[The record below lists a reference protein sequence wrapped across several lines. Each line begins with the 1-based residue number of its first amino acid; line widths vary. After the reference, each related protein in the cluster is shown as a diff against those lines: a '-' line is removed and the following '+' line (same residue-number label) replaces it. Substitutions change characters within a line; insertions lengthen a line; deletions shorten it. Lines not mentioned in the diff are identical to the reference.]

1 MRSSSFLPGR
11 GAGSSRPRVAFV
23 VAALCAAV
31 LLPACSVL
39 PKAEPLD
46 VYVLPMAVDTSATGV
61 SAARETLRASAL
73 APASRASA
81 TVPAGSSG
89 ATAAAPSVAAGVQS
103 WSLRVVRP
111 AAGVH
116 LAGQRIVVMP
126 EDNRVSVYQG
136 AGWSDPAPALMR
148 DRLLEAFRADGR
160 VGALS
165 SDERQLHADFELDSD
180 LRAFQSEYRGGRPE
194 AMLRLDARLVHTASR
209 RIVASR
215 SFEQRQ
221 PSEDPAVPA
230 VVQAFGTA
238 ADRLSAE
245 VVEWTVR
252 EAAVAR

>member
-1 MRSSSFLPGR
+1 MRSSSFPSR
-11 GAGSSRPRVAFV
+11 RDAGASRPLRVA
-23 VAALCAAV
+23 AAAVLCAAV

-39 PKAEPLD
+39 PEAEPLD
-46 VYVLPMAVDTSATGV
+46 VYVLPVTGD
-61 SAARETLRASAL
+61 
-73 APASRASA
+73 ASA
-81 TVPAGSSG
+81 TAVPA
-89 ATAAAPSVAAGVQS
+89 AAGAQA

-136 AGWSDPAPALMR
+136 AGWSDPAPVLVR
-148 DRLLEAFRADGR
+148 DRVLEAFRADGR

-194 AMLRLDARLVHTASR
+194 AVLRLDARLVHTASR

-215 SFEQRQ
+215 TFEQRQ
-221 PSEDPAVPA
+221 PTEDLAVPA

-238 ADRLSAE
+238 ADRLSAA
-245 VVEWTVR
+245 VVDWTVR
-252 EAAVAR
+252 EAAAVR

>member
-1 MRSSSFLPGR
+1 MRSSSFPSR
-11 GAGSSRPRVAFV
+11 RDAGASRPLRVA
-23 VAALCAAV
+23 AAAVLCAAV

-39 PKAEPLD
+39 PEAEPLD
-46 VYVLPMAVDTSATGV
+46 VSVLPVTGD
-61 SAARETLRASAL
+61 
-73 APASRASA
+73 ASA
-81 TVPAGSSG
+81 TAVPA
-89 ATAAAPSVAAGVQS
+89 AAGAQA

-136 AGWSDPAPALMR
+136 AGWSDPAPVLVR
-148 DRLLEAFRADGR
+148 DRVLEAFRADGR

-194 AMLRLDARLVHTASR
+194 AVLRLDARLVHTASR

-215 SFEQRQ
+215 TFEQRQ
-221 PSEDPAVPA
+221 PTEDPAVPA

-238 ADRLSAE
+238 ADRLSAA
-245 VVEWTVR
+245 VVDWTVR
-252 EAAVAR
+252 EAAAVR

>member
-1 MRSSSFLPGR
+1 MRSSSFPSRR
-11 GAGSSRPRVAFV
+11 GAGASRPLRVAAA
-23 VAALCAAV
+23 AALCAIA

-39 PKAEPLD
+39 PEAEPLD
-46 VYVLPMAVDTSATGV
+46 VYVLPVTGD
-61 SAARETLRASAL
+61 
-73 APASRASA
+73 ASA
-81 TVPAGSSG
+81 TAVPA
-89 ATAAAPSVAAGVQS
+89 AAGAQA

-136 AGWSDPAPALMR
+136 AGWSDPAPVLVR
-148 DRLLEAFRADGR
+148 DRVLEAFRADGR

-194 AMLRLDARLVHTASR
+194 AVLRLDARLVHTASR

-215 SFEQRQ
+215 TFEQRQ
-221 PSEDPAVPA
+221 PTEDPAVPA

-238 ADRLSAE
+238 ADRLSAA
-245 VVEWTVR
+245 VVDWTVR
-252 EAAVAR
+252 EAAAVR

>member
-1 MRSSSFLPGR
+1 MRSSSFPSRR
-11 GAGSSRPRVAFV
+11 GAGSSRPLRVAAA
-23 VAALCAAV
+23 AALCAIA

-39 PKAEPLD
+39 PEAQPLD
-46 VYVLPMAVDTSATGV
+46 VYVLPVTGD
-61 SAARETLRASAL
+61 
-73 APASRASA
+73 ASA
-81 TVPAGSSG
+81 TAVPA
-89 ATAAAPSVAAGVQS
+89 AAGAQA

-136 AGWSDPAPALMR
+136 AGWSDPAPVLVR
-148 DRLLEAFRADGR
+148 DRVLEAFRADGR

-194 AMLRLDARLVHTASR
+194 AVLRLDARLVHTASR

-215 SFEQRQ
+215 SFEQRLA
-221 PSEDPAVPA
+221 SADPAVPA

-238 ADRLSAE
+238 ADRLSAA
-245 VVEWTVR
+245 VVDWTVR
-252 EAAVAR
+252 EAAAVR

>member
-1 MRSSSFLPGR
+1 MRSSSFPSR
-11 GAGSSRPRVAFV
+11 RDAGASRPLRVA
-23 VAALCAAV
+23 AAAVLCAAV

-39 PKAEPLD
+39 PEAEPLD
-46 VYVLPMAVDTSATGV
+46 VYVLPVTGD
-61 SAARETLRASAL
+61 
-73 APASRASA
+73 ASA
-81 TVPAGSSG
+81 TAVPA
-89 ATAAAPSVAAGVQS
+89 AAGAQA

-126 EDNRVSVYQG
+126 EGNRVSVYQG
-136 AGWSDPAPALMR
+136 AGWSDPAPVLVR
-148 DRLLEAFRADGR
+148 DRVLEAFRADGR

-194 AMLRLDARLVHTASR
+194 AVLRLDARLVHTASR

-215 SFEQRQ
+215 TFEQRQ
-221 PSEDPAVPA
+221 PTEDPAVPA

-238 ADRLSAE
+238 ADRLSAA
-245 VVEWTVR
+245 VVDWTVR
-252 EAAVAR
+252 EAAAVR

>member
-1 MRSSSFLPGR
+1 MRSSSFPSR
-11 GAGSSRPRVAFV
+11 CGAGASRPLRVAAA
-23 VAALCAAV
+23 AALCAIA

-39 PKAEPLD
+39 PEAEPLD
-46 VYVLPMAVDTSATGV
+46 VYVLPVTGDASAGAV
-61 SAARETLRASAL
+61 SAVRETARAT
-73 APASRASA
+73 APAAPASA
-81 TVPAGSSG
+81 TVAAGSS
-89 ATAAAPSVAAGVQS
+89 AAAAAAAQS

-126 EDNRVSVYQG
+126 EGNRVSVYQG
-136 AGWSDPAPALMR
+136 AGWSDPAPVLVR
-148 DRLLEAFRADGR
+148 DRVLEAFRADGR

-194 AMLRLDARLVHTASR
+194 AVLRLDARLVHTASR

-215 SFEQRQ
+215 TFEQRQ
-221 PSEDPAVPA
+221 PTEDPAVPA

-238 ADRLSAE
+238 ADRLSAA
-245 VVEWTVR
+245 VVDWTVR
-252 EAAVAR
+252 EAAAVR

>member
-1 MRSSSFLPGR
+1 MRSSSFPSR
-11 GAGSSRPRVAFV
+11 CGAGASRPLRVAAA
-23 VAALCAAV
+23 AALCAIA

-39 PKAEPLD
+39 PEAEPLD
-46 VYVLPMAVDTSATGV
+46 VYVLPVTGDASAGAV
-61 SAARETLRASAL
+61 SAVRETARAT
-73 APASRASA
+73 APAAPASA
-81 TVPAGSSG
+81 TVAAGSS
-89 ATAAAPSVAAGVQS
+89 AAAAAAAQS

-126 EDNRVSVYQG
+126 EGNRVSVYQG
-136 AGWSDPAPALMR
+136 AGWSDPAPVLVR
-148 DRLLEAFRADGR
+148 DRVLEAFRADGR

-194 AMLRLDARLVHTASR
+194 AVLRLDARLVHTASR

-215 SFEQRQ
+215 TFEQRQ
-221 PSEDPAVPA
+221 PTEDPAVLA

-238 ADRLSAE
+238 ADRLSAA
-245 VVEWTVR
+245 VVDWTVR
-252 EAAVAR
+252 EAAAVR